1 MEEAEN
7 PEKSKQKTKN
17 KKKMK
22 KIFKI
27 SEVHELISST
37 DENLNKRSGSK
48 LNDFSSIFVCAENES
63 DAILQGIANFLTDI
77 NLLRIVERTE
87 NSVTVTKKC
96 KTRVAFFG
104 EKVTSEVT
112 VKVTF
117 MVEGEI

>member
-1 MEEAEN
+1 
-7 PEKSKQKTKN
+7 
-17 KKKMK
+17 MK

-48 LNDFSSIFVCAENES
+48 INDFSSICVCAENES

-77 NLLRIVERTE
+77 NLLRIEERTE